1 MLWHWHS
8 GIEAGS
14 IAEDSLVSFS
24 VHSIWCFW
32 SIVFIF
38 WNRNVRYLN
47 RTCCDMS
54 KTSTARRLSKQSSP
68 LLNEWRGHST
78 LSSELIRHSFGLK
91 IYSRT
96 VGMNGWFP
104 NLRLTLHIYL
114 IIDALVWSK
123 LLWKSHG
130 QFWHPSQWLRI
141 VKIPSG
147 QRLLQLASMWLILS
161 GWNLYEH
168 LDHICKKTGAE
179 AYCSMKCHRI
189 HHQYFFVCVETVL
202 YSDNNSDTELN
213 V

>member
-1 MLWHWHS
+1 MI
-8 GIEAGS
+8 G
-14 IAEDSLVSFS
+14 F
-24 VHSIWCFW
+24 
-32 SIVFIF
+32 
-38 WNRNVRYLN
+38 
-47 RTCCDMS
+47 
-54 KTSTARRLSKQSSP
+54 K
-68 LLNEWRGHST
+68 
-78 LSSELIRHSFGLK
+78 
-91 IYSRT
+91 
-96 VGMNGWFP
+96 
-104 NLRLTLHIYL
+104 LTLHIYL
-114 IIDALVWSK
+114 IIDVLVWSK

-189 HHQYFFVCVETVL
+189 HHQYFFVCVEIVL

-213 V
+213 FKDNEPISNNWQTFVGVDCWKSNILLTFVIKYNVEFIFWDDFFVKILIIC